1 MDPKNNMAMI
11 FAVSFFV
18 TILAIYVGKPAFCC
32 TESKETS
39 GVKDIKWGTTVGV
52 AFSVGLIATGIA
64 FMMYKPDTAT
74 PVSTMSPA
82 DKGFRFAFSNST
94 MPMSMPMAMGDSM
107 SCGCGM

>member
-1 MDPKNNMAMI
+1 MI

-39 GVKDIKWGTTVGV
+39 GVKHVKWSTTVGV

-64 FMMYKPDTAT
+64 FMMYKPGTAT
-74 PVSTMSPA
+74 PVSTVGA
-82 DKGFRFAFSNST
+82 DKGFRFAFDNRT
-94 MPMSMPMAMGDSM
+94 PMNMNMD
-107 SCGCGM
+107 CGCGI